1 MQRNYSVSINS
12 PAMQQFLVA
21 PAPTGRLLVPL
32 GLASEDS
39 TTLRLRQGKGAI
51 LDVAEFSF
59 GLKPV
64 CQATVETP
72 GHNDKSFF

>member
-1 MQRNYSVSINS
+1 
-12 PAMQQFLVA
+12 MQQFLVA

-51 LDVAEFSF
+51 LDVAEFPL
-59 GLKPV
+59 G
-64 CQATVETP
+64 
-72 GHNDKSFF
+72 